1 MCAYIY
7 THTYTQYRYL
17 YINIHTQYV
26 QISQRGQVL
35 QKNFYL
41 EEEIKIL
48 FHICN
53 NVLIFKDLKAELSKI
68 LLLVY
73 VNSVIMLA
81 NCGVAAAMRK
91 VYLPVSQTFLSS
103 LLLTV

>member
-17 YINIHTQYV
+17 YIKIHTQYV

-35 QKNFYL
+35 QKHFYL

-48 FHICN
+48 FHICSY
-53 NVLIFKDLKAELSKI
+53 VLIFKDLKAELSKI

-73 VNSVIMLA
+73 INPVIMLA
-81 NCGVAAAMRK
+81 NCGVAAAMSK
-91 VYLPVSQTFLSS
+91 AYLPVSQTFLSS

>member
-26 QISQRGQVL
+26 QISQRGLVL
-35 QKNFYL
+35 QKIFYL

-53 NVLIFKDLKAELSKI
+53 NVLIFQDLKAELSKI

-73 VNSVIMLA
+73 INPVIMLA
-81 NCGVAAAMRK
+81 NYGVAAAMRK
-91 VYLPVSQTFLSS
+91 AYLPVSQTFSLS